1 MILEV
6 IRPILLNIGL
16 NFGIG
21 LILALSLNI
30 EVGFANIPQFGRLI
44 AALIGAIAV
53 GGIASRIV
61 AAILGFPF
69 GFEYISH
76 NSYIVTNI
84 NMELSK
90 NPLLSI
96 AFLGLSLAIAAILGG
111 FIGYASAYPSL
122 RLREAYLGITLLSIG
137 EILRGIAY
145 NYSPI
150 VGGSVG
156 IMVPDAFRFLGVYR
170 YPSTIMVILLLATIV
185 FFLSERIARSPIGR
199 TMKAVRD
206 SELAAQVYG
215 IDIVIV
221 RKYALIIG
229 GSIAAIAGALRVLS
243 DAYIGVGGIQRYEWT
258 FLPWAYIMLGGV
270 GNNLGVVL
278 GVLIF
283 STARSLIMVYKTN
296 LAQLLP
302 PYIDVAHLEYIFIG
316 LTIVL
321 ITMFRPRGILPEK
334 PTLTVSRK
342 ELESIKGKIDREQG
356 ST

>member
-1 MILEV
+1 MSLET
-6 IRPILLNIGL
+6 IGTILLNIGL

-44 AALIGAIAV
+44 AALMGAIAA
-53 GGIASRIV
+53 GGIASRII
-61 AAILGFPF
+61 AAILGFPY
-69 GFEYISH
+69 GVEYISN

-90 NPLLSI
+90 NPLLSLI
-96 AFLGLSLAIAAILGG
+96 FLLLTLAIAAFLGG
-111 FIGYASAYPSL
+111 IIGYASAYPSL

-137 EILRGIAY
+137 EILRGITY

-156 IMVPDAFRFLGVYR
+156 IMVPDPFRFFGVYR
-170 YPSTIMVILLLATIV
+170 YTGAIIVILLFAVLV

-215 IDIVIV
+215 IDIVKI
-221 RKYALIIG
+221 RTYALIIG

-243 DAYIGVGGIQRYEWT
+243 DAYIGVGGMQRYEWT

-296 LAQLLP
+296 LVQILP
-302 PYIDVAHLEYIFIG
+302 PYIDVSNLEYIFVG
-316 LTIVL
+316 LTIIL
-321 ITMFRPRGILPEK
+321 ITMFRPKGILPEK
-334 PTLTVSRK
+334 PTLTLSRK
-342 ELESIKGKIDREQG
+342 DLENIREKIDREKG